1 LPVKY
6 VEGVLVVQSQGA
18 KNLETSVHDLREE
31 RINFLYILVKI
42 LFDTSVLVAAM
53 LADHPRHFT

>member
-1 LPVKY
+1 MPVKY
-6 VEGVLVVQSQGA
+6 VEGILVVQSQGA

-53 LADHPRHFT
+53 LADHPRHEE